1 MKYYFLGIGG
11 VSMSALALLLKHNGN
26 EVAGYDAVKS
36 EITHKLEQQGI
47 NVNYIDDFSQMQ
59 GSDVVVVSSAIS
71 QEDKGVLYAKSLGLQ
86 LISRGELLGRISR
99 KYENVIAVSG
109 AHGKTTTTALI
120 AKIFKT
126 AKLNPTV
133 HIGGILAEEKSNLVV
148 GDKHFFITE
157 ACEYKDNFLYLNPTF
172 GVVLNVEAEH
182 LDYFKTFENV
192 KKSFR
197 QFISQSQN
205 YIAPYEFSGKRSL
218 FSFENYSEDIKGMQF
233 DCFKNGE
240 KYLTIKSNLHGKHNL
255 QNILTAVEVSDF
267 YGVDKQYIQQG
278 LANFKGVQRRFEK
291 YEFTNGSTLIFDYAH
306 HPTEIKKVVTT
317 VRNICKGKLVVVFQ
331 PHTYS
336 RTKAFFSDFVECL
349 KFADKAIIFKTYS
362 ARELFDMEGDA
373 FRLYEVLKG
382 EMSCQYSEDY
392 HLLNAMNDLEKDDVV
407 LVLGAGDFYDKC
419 DLTIN

>member
-11 VSMSALALLLKHNGN
+11 VSMSSLALLLKHNGN

-47 NVNYIDDFSQMQ
+47 NVKYIDDFSQMQ

-71 QEDKGVLYAKSLGLQ
+71 QEDKGVLYAKGLGLQ

-99 KYENVIAVSG
+99 EYENVIAVSG

-126 AKLNPTV
+126 ARLNPTV
-133 HIGGILAEEKSNLVV
+133 HIGGILAEEKSNLVL
-148 GDKHFFITE
+148 GDKKFFITE

-218 FSFENYSEDIKGMQF
+218 FSFANYSEGIKGMQF
-233 DCFKNGE
+233 DCFKNGK

-255 QNILTAVEVSDF
+255 QNILTAIEVADF
-267 YGVDKQYIQQG
+267 FGVDKQYIQQA
-278 LANFKGVQRRFEK
+278 LAEFKGVQRRFEK
-291 YEFTNGSTLIFDYAH
+291 HEFTNGSMLIFDYAH
-306 HPTEIKKVVTT
+306 HPTEIKKVVST
-317 VRNICKGKLVVVFQ
+317 VRNICKGKLIVVFQ

-336 RTKAFFSDFVECL
+336 RTKAFFSDFIECL
-349 KFADKAIIFKTYS
+349 NFADEAVIFKTYS
-362 ARELFDMEGDA
+362 AREQFDAEGDA
-373 FRLYEVLKG
+373 YRLYEVLK
-382 EMSCQYSEDY
+382 EKIPCQYSEDY
-392 HLLNAMNDLEKDDVV
+392 HLLNSIGNLGKEDVV

-419 DLTIN
+419 DLIIN